1 MRIVT
6 RMIDWFATPYSLF
19 LLLRDPLISWNSKV
33 KAGLILAAASV
44 YIIIPFDLIPDFSP
58 FLGLL
63 DDLVIVPAI
72 FFLAGIIV
80 PEVSL
85 AEIRNKARSSTK
97 RIMVWTFAVV
107 VGLFLLSLTMIG
119 LAIYFAVR

>member
-6 RMIDWFATPYSLF
+6 RMIDWFTTPYSLF
-19 LLLRDPLISWNSKV
+19 LLLRDPMISWNSKV

-44 YIIIPFDLIPDFSP
+44 YVIIPFDLIPDFSP

-72 FFLAGIIV
+72 FFLAGKIV

-119 LAIYFAVR
+119 LVIYFAVK